1 VAHCALNLPWGNETP
16 IPQILQTGAKNKWTM
31 PATIE
36 FEYAIPEGSDASKEV
51 AKCLEFCRRA
61 LA

>member
-1 VAHCALNLPWGNETP
+1 V
-16 IPQILQTGAKNKWTM
+16 QKNKWTM

-36 FEYAIPEGSDASKEV
+36 QEYAIPEGSDAVKEV
-51 AKCLEFCRRA
+51 AKCLEFCRKA